1 MNRNLMIKKI
11 KTAQRHFNMD
21 DATYRNFLFSIVKR
35 RSCTDCSDFQLAQV
49 INAFEKEGFRNV
61 GNSRATRAEGKY
73 APVLK
78 AVWLSGWNLGVVKNK
93 DDAAM
98 IAFVQR
104 QTGVSH
110 TRFLTDERD
119 ARKAIEGMK
128 RWIARESSLEWPG
141 KGSQEAKR
149 AVVKAQWRR
158 LFALGEITI
167 DGDDPY
173 SGLAEEM
180 ARILHIPV
188 SSIDHPDIREEEFD
202 KVQVAFGKKIRSA
215 MAKAA

>member
-11 KTAQRHFNMD
+11 KTAQRYFNMD
-21 DATYRNFLFSIVKR
+21 DATYRNFLFSTVKR
-35 RSCTDCSDFQLAQV
+35 QSCTECADFQLAQI

-61 GNSRATRAEGKY
+61 GNSRATRSEGKY

-78 AVWLSGWNLGVVKNK
+78 AVWLSGWNLGVVRSR

-110 TRFLTDERD
+110 TRFLTDGRD

-141 KGSQEAKR
+141 KGSREAKK
-149 AVVKAQWRR
+149 AVVRAQWRR
-158 LFALGEITI
+158 LFTLGETPV
-167 DGDDPY
+167 DLH
-173 SGLAEEM
+173 SLETGLPEEM
-180 ARILHIPV
+180 TRILKRYVLDIEQ
-188 SSIDHPDIREEEFD
+188 PDLTEADFD

-215 MAKAA
+215 MAKVA